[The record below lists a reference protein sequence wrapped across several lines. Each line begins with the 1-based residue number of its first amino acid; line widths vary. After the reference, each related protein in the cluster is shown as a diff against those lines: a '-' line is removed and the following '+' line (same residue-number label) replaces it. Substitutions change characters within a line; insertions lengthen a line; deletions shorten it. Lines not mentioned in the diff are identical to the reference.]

1 MVVNG
6 ESVHVTAMQGG
17 GGEQVLGPLHV
28 SDIETVGLEFAGSVP
43 EWCELGFSICE
54 SYLIEAQNLFLEQDP
69 GGFLSMA
76 EAQLDDDLTGDA
88 LAHANALLVGA
99 ALRFLA
105 GQLHLVEVG
114 VEPGLNWQAVAN
126 LWRAMEVTQGDMRLP
141 RLDAGFEGKLR
152 AALRLS

>member
-6 ESVHVTAMQGG
+6 ESLHGTAMQAVGG
-17 GGEQVLGPLHV
+17 QVLGLLHV
-28 SDIETVGLEFAGSVP
+28 SEIETVGLDFAGSVL

-54 SYLIEAQNLFLEQDP
+54 SYLIEAQNLFLEHDL

-88 LAHANALLVGA
+88 LAHANALLAGV

-105 GQLHLVEVG
+105 GQLHLVES
-114 VEPGLNWQAVAN
+114 ETAPDLNWQAVAN

-141 RLDAGFEGKLR
+141 RLDSGFEGKLR